1 MPSSFTITKLSDLTI
16 SVASDG
22 VITLSYPGQTTVTI
36 LTSQYRQWYT
46 YGVLGSGTD
55 PLTFVSKSVSA
66 PTGLKTDSYVNNANL
81 ALSLGTNGAA
91 KYAING
97 NADTRPGGSYTS
109 ICVCVDNESCNS
121 GSASYPNYLIV
132 YTSGSG
138 AGATLTLYH
147 P

>member
-1 MPSSFTITKLSDLTI
+1 MPSSFTITKLTDLTI

-36 LTSQYRQWYT
+36 LASQYRQWYT
-46 YGVLGSGTD
+46 YGVLGSGTN
-55 PLTFVSKSVSA
+55 PLTFVSKSVAA
-66 PTGLKTDSYVNNANL
+66 PTGLKTDSYANDAHL

-97 NADTRPGGSYTS
+97 TGDVRPSGSMTAIS
-109 ICVCVDNESCNS
+109 VCVDNESCNS
-121 GSASYPNYLIV
+121 GSASYPNYLVV